1 MAAHAFQDWPKPYK
15 VLLNLTV
22 ATLCVAALLALT
34 MLPGWRRYQQYA
46 EQMAE
51 KEAEADARKWP
62 KDSVALRRRL
72 EVVRQELDGDGE
84 EMQGLRQR
92 SAEAIDRAAIT
103 FRPRILSAHI
113 SAADFMANVTR
124 LDYKALYNE
133 VEAELAADGLGLSA
147 ARLGLSEEENR
158 TPVYQMIYKLWCV
171 QRLYQLARAAGL
183 SAVPDGDGKAQ
194 FVALPAHA
202 YVVEADGAEEPYLLE
217 FPTSVVLRGT
227 LPQFRAFCGSL
238 CTDTDFL
245 PLVSLQV
252 CTSPPAE
259 EVRAGT
265 VLVDT
270 CDFTISCSAF
280 FPPQ

>member
-1 MAAHAFQDWPKPYK
+1 MASHAFQDWPRPYR

-22 ATLCVAALLALT
+22 ATLCIAALLALT
-34 MLPGWRRYQQYA
+34 MLPGWRRYQMYV
-46 EQMAE
+46 QMMTE

-62 KDSVALRRRL
+62 KDSLALRRRL

-84 EMQGLRQR
+84 GVQGLRQR
-92 SAEAIDRAAIT
+92 SAAAIDRAAIT
-103 FRPRILSAHI
+103 FRPKILAAHV

-133 VEAELAADGLGLSA
+133 VEAELAADGVALSA
-147 ARLGLSEEENR
+147 ARLGLSEEESKG
-158 TPVYQMIYKLWCV
+158 PVYQMIYKLWCV
-171 QRLYQLARAAGL
+171 QRLYRLARAAGL
-183 SAVPDGDGKAQ
+183 AAVADAHGEAQ

-202 YVVEADGAEEPYLLE
+202 YVVEAEAAEEPYLLE
-217 FPTSVVLRGT
+217 FPTSLVLRGT
-227 LPQFRAFCGSL
+227 LPQFRLFCESL

-252 CTSPPAE
+252 CTSPPDE
-259 EVRAGT
+259 EHRDGT
-265 VLVDT
+265 VLVET
-270 CDFTISCSAF
+270 CDFTLSCSAF

>member
-1 MAAHAFQDWPKPYK
+1 MAAHAFQDWPKPYR

-22 ATLCVAALLALT
+22 VTLCIAALLALT
-34 MLPGWRRYQQYA
+34 MLPGWRRYQQYVK
-46 EQMAE
+46 QMTDR
-51 KEAEADARKWP
+51 EAEADARKWP
-62 KDSVALRRRL
+62 KDSLALRRRL
-72 EVVRQELDGDGE
+72 EVVRLELDGDGE
-84 EMQGLRQR
+84 TVQGLRQR
-92 SAEAIDRAAIT
+92 SAVAIDRAAIT
-103 FRPRILSAHI
+103 FRPRILAGHI

-133 VEAELAADGLGLSA
+133 VDAELAADGVSLSA
-147 ARLGLSEEENR
+147 ARLGLSEEENK

-183 SAVPDGDGKAQ
+183 SAVADAAGNAQ

-202 YVVEADGAEEPYLLE
+202 YVVEAEGAEEPYLLE
-217 FPTSVVLRGT
+217 FPTSLVLRGT

-252 CTSPPAE
+252 CTTPPNE
-259 EVRAGT
+259 GGRVGT

-270 CDFTISCSAF
+270 CDFTLSCSAF